1 MTNQS
6 KPGWLLWVLGG
17 FAFLFF
23 AVALTFY
30 YLKFN
35 ISPMFCNY
43 FTWEDFINNSHK
55 NSLILDNFLAKLSN
69 DPATWGTF
77 GDYLGGTLNPIIS
90 FLALI
95 GLLYTIHQQAQEMK
109 ATREELKQAAEQQRQ
124 QVEQQSR
131 QSEIFNLQQFE
142 STFFSLLE
150 QHNKAIERINV
161 ESIYKS
167 LHYIYTNKIDIIT
180 TYKPSKELSNSLA
193 IKTINQHYE
202 LKSYFNL
209 LFQIL
214 KFISISLSKN
224 SESNNREDSKI
235 TIKDF
240 YSDSKI
246 SRDKISQ
253 KYINPQERM
262 YSDILRSFIPSIIL
276 KLLALNCLTIDKFSQ
291 DNELDTLYNF
301 QGLLNR
307 YTLLEQL
314 QLVFTDINEINK
326 FYLSN
331 GDDAIHFLILTSHAD
346 IAPAFGNNKIFDK
359 SKAVFNYKFNYWLTV
374 KTKSLHD
381 KQDELRNIKIKIIRI
396 KSISYEEYEMLN
408 TYEKLELLRLPEGK
422 GCYYQPG
429 NNFNAWKQDFLKRLE
444 EEKEYYEEKINE
456 TNAELKRIEE
466 NKKAWSEFLQI
477 EDNKAIYSI
486 D

>member
-6 KPGWLLWVLGG
+6 KTDWLLWVLGG

-23 AVALTFY
+23 AVALAFY

-43 FTWEDFINNSHK
+43 STWEDFINNSHT
-55 NSLILDNFLAKLSN
+55 NSFILDNFLAKLSN

-95 GLLYTIHQQAQEMK
+95 GLLYTIHQQAQEMQ
-109 ATREELKQAAEQQRQ
+109 ATREELKQAAEQQHRQ
-124 QVEQQSR
+124 AD
-131 QSEIFNLQQFE
+131 IFNLQQFE

-150 QHNKAIERINV
+150 QHNKVVERIEV
-161 ESIYKS
+161 ESIYKE
-167 LHYIYTNKIDIIT
+167 LHNIYNKKIDQIT
-180 TYKPSKELSNSLA
+180 THKPSEELSNSHA
-193 IKTINQHYE
+193 IKSINQHYE

-224 SESNNREDSKI
+224 SESNNSEDSKI

-240 YSDSKI
+240 DSDNKRSEEKL
-246 SRDKISQ
+246 SHE
-253 KYINPQERM
+253 YINPQERM
-262 YSDILRSFIPSIIL
+262 YSDILRSFIPNIIL

-307 YTLLEQL
+307 YALLEQL
-314 QLVFTDINEINK
+314 QLVFTDINKIDK
-326 FYLSN
+326 SYLVN

-408 TYEKLELLRLPEGK
+408 TYEKLGLLCLPEGK
-422 GCYYQPG
+422 GDYCQPG

-444 EEKEYYEEKINE
+444 EEKKYYEEKINE

-466 NKKAWSEFLQI
+466 NKKAWLEFLQI
-477 EDNKAIYSI
+477 EDI
-486 D
+486 

>member
-1 MTNQS
+1 MDKGN
-6 KPGWLLWVLGG
+6 KPNRLLWILGG
-17 FAFLFF
+17 AAVAAFLIILGLYI
-23 AVALTFY
+23 A
-30 YLKFN
+30 
-35 ISPMFCNY
+35 Y
-43 FTWEDFINNSHK
+43 FK
-55 NSLILDNFLAKLSN
+55 NLSVTN
-69 DPATWGTF
+69 DSATWGTF

-95 GLLYTIHQQAQEMK
+95 GLLYTIHQQAQEMQ
-109 ATREELKQAAEQQRQ
+109 ATRDELERTA
-124 QVEQQSR
+124 EQQSR

-150 QHNKAIERINV
+150 QHNKVVERIKV
-161 ESIYKS
+161 ESIYEE
-167 LHYIYTNKIDIIT
+167 LHNIYNKKIDQIT
-180 TYKPSKELSNSLA
+180 TRKPSEELSNSHA
-193 IKTINQHYE
+193 IKSINQHYE

-224 SESNNREDSKI
+224 SESNNSEDLKI

-246 SRDKISQ
+246 SKDKISQ

-276 KLLALNCLTIDKFSQ
+276 KLLALNCLTIDKFSR
-291 DNELDTLYNF
+291 DNESKTLYNF

-307 YTLLEQL
+307 YALLEQL
-314 QLVFTDINEINK
+314 QLFFTDINKIND
-326 FYLSN
+326 FYRVN

-374 KTKSLHD
+374 KTKSLHN
-381 KQDELRNIKIKIIRI
+381 KQDELRNIKIKIVRI
-396 KSISYEEYEMLN
+396 KSISYEEYKMLN
-408 TYEKLELLRLPEGK
+408 TSEKLELLHLSERK

-444 EEKEYYEEKINE
+444 NEKKYYEEKINE

-466 NKKAWSEFLQI
+466 NKKAWLEFLQI
-477 EDNKAIYSI
+477 EDT
-486 D
+486 

>member
-1 MTNQS
+1 MNKGN
-6 KPGWLLWVLGG
+6 KPNRLLWILGGAAVAAFLIVLGLYI
-17 FAFLFF
+17 A
-23 AVALTFY
+23 
-30 YLKFN
+30 
-35 ISPMFCNY
+35 Y
-43 FTWEDFINNSHK
+43 FK
-55 NSLILDNFLAKLSN
+55 NLSVTN
-69 DPATWGTF
+69 DSATWGTF

-95 GLLYTIHQQAQEMK
+95 GLLYTIHQQAQEMQ
-109 ATREELKQAAEQQRQ
+109 ATREELKQAAEQQHRQ
-124 QVEQQSR
+124 AD
-131 QSEIFNLQQFE
+131 IFNLQQFE

-150 QHNKAIERINV
+150 QHNKVVERIEV
-161 ESIYKS
+161 ESIYKE
-167 LHYIYTNKIDIIT
+167 LHNIYNKKIDQIT
-180 TYKPSKELSNSLA
+180 TRKPSEELSNSHA
-193 IKTINQHYE
+193 IKSINQHYE

-224 SESNNREDSKI
+224 SESNNSEDLKI

-240 YSDSKI
+240 DSDNKRSEEKL
-246 SRDKISQ
+246 SHE
-253 KYINPQERM
+253 YINPQERM
-262 YSDILRSFIPSIIL
+262 YSDILRSFIPNIIL

-291 DNELDTLYNF
+291 DYELETFCNF

-307 YTLLEQL
+307 YALLEQL
-314 QLVFTDINEINK
+314 QLVFTDINKIDK
-326 FYLSN
+326 SYLVN

-396 KSISYEEYEMLN
+396 EPMSCEEYETLN
-408 TYEKLELLRLPEGK
+408 SSERDELLLLPG
-422 GCYYQPG
+422 GQYYFRQPDD
-429 NNFNAWKQDFLKRLE
+429 NFNAWKQEYLE
-444 EEKEYYEEKINE
+444 KLENAKKYYEEKINE

-466 NKKAWSEFLQI
+466 NKKAWLEFLQI
-477 EDNKAIYSI
+477 EDNRAIYSI
-486 D
+486 LLI

>member
-1 MTNQS
+1 MDKGN
-6 KPGWLLWVLGG
+6 KPNRLLWILGG
-17 FAFLFF
+17 AAVAAFLIILGLYI
-23 AVALTFY
+23 A
-30 YLKFN
+30 
-35 ISPMFCNY
+35 Y
-43 FTWEDFINNSHK
+43 FK
-55 NSLILDNFLAKLSN
+55 NLSVTN
-69 DPATWGTF
+69 DSATWGTF

-95 GLLYTIHQQAQEMK
+95 GLLYTIHQQAQEMQ
-109 ATREELKQAAEQQRQ
+109 ATRDELERTA
-124 QVEQQSR
+124 EQQSR

-150 QHNKAIERINV
+150 QHNKVVERIEV
-161 ESIYKS
+161 ESIYEE
-167 LHYIYTNKIDIIT
+167 LHNIYNKKIDQIT
-180 TYKPSKELSNSLA
+180 TRKPSEELSNSHA
-193 IKTINQHYE
+193 IKSINQHYE

-224 SESNNREDSKI
+224 SGSNNSEDLKI

-246 SRDKISQ
+246 SKDKISQ

-276 KLLALNCLTIDKFSQ
+276 KLLALNCLTIDKFSR
-291 DNELDTLYNF
+291 DNESKTLYNF

-307 YTLLEQL
+307 YALLEQL
-314 QLVFTDINEINK
+314 QLFFTDINKIND
-326 FYLSN
+326 FYRVN

-374 KTKSLHD
+374 KTKSLHN
-381 KQDELRNIKIKIIRI
+381 KQDELRNIKIKIVRI
-396 KSISYEEYEMLN
+396 KSISYEEYKMLN
-408 TYEKLELLRLPEGK
+408 TSEKLELLHLSERK

-444 EEKEYYEEKINE
+444 NEKKYYEEKINE

-466 NKKAWSEFLQI
+466 NKKAWLEFLQI
-477 EDNKAIYSI
+477 EDT
-486 D
+486 

>member
-1 MTNQS
+1 MDKGN
-6 KPGWLLWVLGG
+6 KPNRLLWILGIAAVAAFLIVLG
-17 FAFLFF
+17 LYI
-23 AVALTFY
+23 T
-30 YLKFN
+30 
-35 ISPMFCNY
+35 Y
-43 FTWEDFINNSHK
+43 FK
-55 NSLILDNFLAKLSN
+55 NLSITN
-69 DPATWGTF
+69 DSATWGT
-77 GDYLGGTLNPIIS
+77 IIS

-95 GLLYTIHQQAQEMK
+95 GLLYTIHQQAQEMQ
-109 ATREELKQAAEQQRQ
+109 ATRNELERTA
-124 QVEQQSR
+124 EQQSR
-131 QSEIFNLQQFE
+131 QSEIFNLQQFK

-167 LHYIYTNKIDIIT
+167 LQTIYTNKIDRIT

-224 SESNNREDSKI
+224 SESNNSEDSKI

-240 YSDSKI
+240 DSDNKRSKEKL
-246 SRDKISQ
+246 SHE
-253 KYINPQERM
+253 YINSQERM
-262 YSDILRSFIPSIIL
+262 YSDILRSFIPNIIL

-314 QLVFTDINEINK
+314 QLVFTDINKINYS
-326 FYLSN
+326 YLSN

-359 SKAVFNYKFNYWLTV
+359 SKSIFQYKFDYWLTV
-374 KTKSLHD
+374 NTKSLHD
-381 KQDELRNIKIKIIRI
+381 KQYELENTKREIIKIRLM
-396 KSISYEEYEMLN
+396 SYEEHESHDFSLDKEKYL
-408 TYEKLELLRLPEGK
+408 EKLENTQR
-422 GCYYQPG
+422 
-429 NNFNAWKQDFLKRLE
+429 
-444 EEKEYYEEKINE
+444 YYEEKINE
-456 TNAELKRIEE
+456 ISAELKQIES
-466 NKKAWSEFLQI
+466 NKKAWLEFLQI
-477 EDNKAIYSI
+477 EDNQTIYSVS
-486 D
+486 